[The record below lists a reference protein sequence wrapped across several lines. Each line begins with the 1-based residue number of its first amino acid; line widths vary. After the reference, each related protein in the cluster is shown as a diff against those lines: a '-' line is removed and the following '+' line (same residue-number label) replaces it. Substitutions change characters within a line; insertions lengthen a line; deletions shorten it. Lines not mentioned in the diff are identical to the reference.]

1 MFSKVLI
8 ANRGEI
14 AVRII
19 AACRELGVQ
28 TVAVHSEA
36 DRECLHVKLADEAV
50 CIGPSDSASSYL
62 NTTSVMSAAQIT
74 GADAIHP
81 GYGFLAENAHF
92 AEIVDE
98 VRSDLYRTVPRGD
111 PPDGQQVA
119 GARTTMAAAEVPVL
133 PGSDGRCNRRPRRS
147 NSPGRSAFRS
157 FSKRRPAA
165 AGAACA
171 WPGMPKS
178 SSTPTTRPGT
188 RPNGHSGDPTLYL
201 EKYLQRPRHI
211 EFQILADSHG
221 RVIHLGER
229 ECSIQRRHQKIIE
242 EAPSVALDPDLRAEM
257 GRAAVAAARA
267 AKYENAG
274 TVEFLLD
281 EDGSFYFMEM
291 NTRIQV
297 EHPVTELVTGV
308 DLVIEQL
315 RIAAG
320 KPISVAKRKQ
330 VRPKGH
336 AIEFRI
342 NAEDPATFAP
352 SPGRITHFSLPSGPG
367 IRLDTHI
374 YGGYA
379 VPPYYDSLVAK
390 LLVYGKDR
398 EEAIARGTPRPLHAQ
413 DRGHQDLCF
422 PPRAHPRIGRLQ
434 SGSSRHSLHGTIP
447 RGLTWN
453 ISVFPARLHRGILCV
468 GGPGDKIESDGQYFP
483 RGVYGCR
490 QDLGGATA
498 GEAHGRAFSRSRSR
512 ARVERSV
519 VRFPRS
525 LRDRARPPSALPKR
539 ICCGNCRPNPD
550 WWWRPGAV
558 RSRRMAIGGSS
569 KKAGASQSSSTCPG
583 IICNDAS
590 NATTPIDPCITMPNR
605 PVGSSKSVC
614 PTTAVRPCRS
624 PSPEM
629 NRRKTWSRPSPTPYG
644 GCRAVLD
651 PE

>member
-36 DRECLHVKLADEAV
+36 DRECLHVQLADQAV

-92 AEIVDE
+92 AEIVDACGLTFIGPSPE
-98 VRSDLYRTVPRGD
+98 AIRLMGNKS
-111 PPDGQQVA
+111 Q
-119 GARTTMAAAEVPVL
+119 ARTTMAASEVPVL
-133 PGSDGRCNRRPRRS
+133 PGSDGPVQS
-147 NSPGRSAFRS
+147 AAEALKLAVEIGFPVILKASAGGGGRGMRLAWDPEDLQNAYDTARNEADRAF
-157 FSKRRPAA
+157 
-165 AGAACA
+165 
-171 WPGMPKS
+171 
-178 SSTPTTRPGT
+178 
-188 RPNGHSGDPTLYL
+188 GDATLYL

-330 VRPKGH
+330 VKPKGH

-342 NAEDPATFAP
+342 NAEDPETFAP
-352 SPGRITHFSLPSGPG
+352 SPGRITHFSIPSGPG
-367 IRLDTHI
+367 VRLDTHV
-374 YGGYA
+374 YGGYM
-379 VPPYYDSLVAK
+379 VPPFYDSLVAK

-398 EEAIARGTPRPLHAQ
+398 HEAIARGRRALSMLKIEGIKTSVSLHE
-413 DRGHQDLCF
+413 
-422 PPRAHPRIGRLQ
+422 RILESDDFKAGRLDTHFME
-434 SGSSRHSLHGTIP
+434 RF
-447 RGLTWN
+447 LT
-453 ISVFPARLHRGILCV
+453 
-468 GGPGDKIESDGQYFP
+468 D
-483 RGVYGCR
+483 
-490 QDLGGATA
+490 
-498 GEAHGRAFSRSRSR
+498 
-512 ARVERSV
+512 
-519 VRFPRS
+519 
-525 LRDRARPPSALPKR
+525 
-539 ICCGNCRPNPD
+539 
-550 WWWRPGAV
+550 
-558 RSRRMAIGGSS
+558 
-569 KKAGASQSSSTCPG
+569 
-583 IICNDAS
+583 
-590 NATTPIDPCITMPNR
+590 
-605 PVGSSKSVC
+605 
-614 PTTAVRPCRS
+614 
-624 PSPEM
+624 
-629 NRRKTWSRPSPTPYG
+629 
-644 GCRAVLD
+644 
-651 PE
+651 